1 MKKNININMFGT
13 IYSIDEDACKLLEEY
28 IADIKHRFSQ
38 QDGGEEIADDIE
50 HRIAELLWERKEAGV
65 ETIDIM
71 TIKNILKQIGQPE
84 QLSEN
89 ETTSND
95 AAQNESETDKK
106 DGKEKNKTARKLFRD
121 SQDKKLGG
129 VLSGLRYYFGAND
142 ITLIRVIFVVACLTV
157 PLPLGLVYIVMWI
170 IAPEAQTARDRLLMK
185 GEEIT
190 PDSLEEEIQNEQ
202 KRDGETSGKDGED
215 DNQDKKR
222 KSNRTKKIVLL
233 LIVLAFAMWCI
244 PFSFVPLAT
253 IPFIFHWPLPFVSGT
268 ITFLVLVLLGFLV
281 YKIIKSR

>member
-71 TIKNILKQIGQPE
+71 TIKTILKQIGQPE

-106 DGKEKNKTARKLFRD
+106 DGKEKNKKARKLFRD

-142 ITLIRVIFVVACLTV
+142 ITLIRVLFVVACLTV

-170 IAPEAQTARDRLLMK
+170 IVPEALTARDRLLMK

-222 KSNRTKKIVLL
+222 KSNRTKKTVLL
-233 LIVLAFAMWCI
+233 LIVLAFALWVT
-244 PFSFVPLAT
+244 PFAS

-268 ITFLVLVLLGFLV
+268 IMFFVLVLLGFLV
-281 YKIIKSR
+281 YKIIKSL

>member
-71 TIKNILKQIGQPE
+71 TIKTILKQIGQPE

-106 DGKEKNKTARKLFRD
+106 EGKEKNKTARKLFRD

-142 ITLIRVIFVVACLTV
+142 ITLIRVLFVVACLTV

-170 IAPEAQTARDRLLMK
+170 ITPEAQTARDRLLMK

-233 LIVLAFAMWCI
+233 LIVLAFAMWCTPI
-244 PFSFVPLAT
+244 AS

-268 ITFLVLVLLGFLV
+268 IMFLVFVLLGFLV

>member
-1 MKKNININMFGT
+1 MFGT

-28 IADIKHRFSQ
+28 IADIKHRFSK

-71 TIKNILKQIGQPE
+71 TIKTILKQIGQPE

-106 DGKEKNKTARKLFRD
+106 DGKEKNKKARKLFRD

-142 ITLIRVIFVVACLTV
+142 ITLIRVLFVVACLTV

-202 KRDGETSGKDGED
+202 KRDCETSEKDGDD

-222 KSNRTKKIVLL
+222 KSNRTKRIVLL
-233 LIVLAFAMWCI
+233 LIVLAFAMWCTPI
-244 PFSFVPLAT
+244 AI
-253 IPFIFHWPLPFVSGT
+253 IPFIFHWPMPFVSGT
-268 ITFLVLVLLGFLV
+268 ITFLVLVSLGYLV
-281 YKIIKSR
+281 YKIIKSL

>member
-71 TIKNILKQIGQPE
+71 TIKTILKQIGQPE

-106 DGKEKNKTARKLFRD
+106 DGKEKNKTTRKLFRD

-142 ITLIRVIFVVACLTV
+142 ITLIRVLIVVACLTV

-202 KRDGETSGKDGED
+202 KRDDETSGKDGED

-233 LIVLAFAMWCI
+233 LIVLAFAMWFTPI
-244 PFSFVPLAT
+244 AS

-281 YKIIKSR
+281 YKIIKSL

>member
-28 IADIKHRFSQ
+28 IADIKHRFSK

-71 TIKNILKQIGQPE
+71 TIKTILKQIGQPE

-106 DGKEKNKTARKLFRD
+106 DGKEKNKKARKLFRD

-142 ITLIRVIFVVACLTV
+142 ITLIRVLFVVACLTV

-202 KRDGETSGKDGED
+202 KRDCETSEKDGDD

-222 KSNRTKKIVLL
+222 KSNRTKRIVLL
-233 LIVLAFAMWCI
+233 LIVLAFAMWCTPI
-244 PFSFVPLAT
+244 AI
-253 IPFIFHWPLPFVSGT
+253 IPFIFHWPMPFVSGT
-268 ITFLVLVLLGFLV
+268 ITFLVLVSLGYLV
-281 YKIIKSR
+281 YKIIKSL